1 MVLGSGRW
9 AMVLWARPSRDQD
22 EQVVVRRLSRAR
34 RAQQDV
40 VMRAR
45 LIELS
50 WSGLG
55 VPSTAE
61 EPNCSRKTALCW
73 LHRFDRSGVQ
83 GLA

>member
-1 MVLGSGRW
+1 
-9 AMVLWARPSRDQD
+9 
-22 EQVVVRRLSRAR
+22 
-34 RAQQDV
+34 
-40 VMRAR
+40 MRAR

-73 LHRFDRSGVQ
+73 LHRFDRSGVR